1 MLYIDEHRQLLQTLY
16 PSRSQAWLD
25 KKHKEEFVCWLRCRL
40 IGTTLGNQLDILAKG
55 PSSTL
60 LKYKGYEINGFIFYT
75 KKQNENS
82 TYQNSGVH
90 FDAHDENNNAQA
102 TYYGFIEEIWE
113 LDYGRLK
120 AALFCYQWVWLEEI
134 TTDRE
139 GFTTID
145 LTKTAY
151 RDDPFVL
158 AKDVMQIFYAGDNKT
173 KAKLITYY
181 FPIAH
186 SIL

>member
-1 MLYIDEHRQLLQTLY
+1 M
-16 PSRSQAWLD
+16 
-25 KKHKEEFVCWLRCRL
+25 
-40 IGTTLGNQLDILAKG
+40 
-55 PSSTL
+55 
-60 LKYKGYEINGFIFYT
+60 
-75 KKQNENS
+75 
-82 TYQNSGVH
+82 
-90 FDAHDENNNAQA
+90 QA

-158 AKDVMQIFYAGDNKT
+158 ARDVMQVFYARDNKT
-173 KAKLITYY
+173 NGRL
-181 FPIAH
+181 
-186 SIL
+186 SVSME